1 MKSNKTFMILSALG
15 ILFVV
20 DAHSLSSLM
29 LMTVY
34 FDYNSFFMPM
44 FMFISGY
51 FFSKKYLKN
60 VGGTIARKAK
70 RMLIPYFIWGYVY
83 CLFEYIMQNKGWITY
98 DLGFNLKDLI
108 IKPFTVGYV
117 CELTHP
123 TWFIM
128 ALFMTQVVYIL
139 IRKVLYPIWNDIVAM
154 VVTIIMGAISVYA
167 SRAGYNTGLL
177 LPLMKVMF
185 FLQFYHLG
193 VFYRRYIE
201 KYYRRCNKAI
211 IMSAAIVIN
220 TVLIYVYKN
229 QLMFLDLSDMTGF
242 TNANVFLPLIS
253 SVTGISF
260 WLCVAMILEE
270 PLGNSRLV
278 NFVSDHTFEIM
289 THHYFFFYIYNTI
302 LYLISMYVVEL
313 EYFDAFAFNADSF
326 YRYQPIFQFRVFYLI
341 VGMVGPL
348 VMVWIWGKIK
358 GRIDVKMLFGK
369 RVS

>member
-51 FFSKKYLKN
+51 FFSKKYIDN
-60 VGGTIARKAK
+60 ITGTIARKAK
-70 RMLIPYFIWGYVY
+70 RMLIPYFIWGCVY
-83 CLFEYIMQNKGWITY
+83 CIFEYIMQQRGWITY
-98 DLGFNLKDLI
+98 DLDFNLKDLI

-117 CELTHP
+117 CELTQP

-139 IRKVLYPIWNDIVAM
+139 ARKILRPVWNDIAAM
-154 VVTIIMGAISVYA
+154 IILIIMGAASVYA
-167 SRAGYNTGLL
+167 SRAGYNTGIL
-177 LPLMKVMF
+177 LPVMKVGF

-193 VFYRRYIE
+193 VFYRKYIE
-201 KYYRRCNKAI
+201 KYFRRCNKAV

-220 TVLIYVYKN
+220 TVLIYIYNN
-229 QLMFLDLSDMTGF
+229 QLMFLDLAKMSGF
-242 TNANVFLPLIS
+242 TTSNVFLPLIS
-253 SVTGISF
+253 SITGISF

-270 PLGNSRLV
+270 PLGKSRLV
-278 NFVSDHTFEIM
+278 NFISDHTFEIM

-302 LYLISMYVVEL
+302 LYLISMYVIEL
-313 EYFDAFAFNADSF
+313 QYFDAFAFNANSF
-326 YRYQPIFQFRVFYLI
+326 YRYQPIFQFRVFYLLI
-341 VGMVGPL
+341 GMAGPL
-348 VMVWIWGKIK
+348 LAVWIKD
-358 GRIDVKMLFGK
+358 RFKMKVVSMREK
-369 RVS
+369 RR